1 MIMDLLDLMIEIE
14 RYMNRQGLKSNE
26 ITVDELIE
34 NMSKTLNGLED

>member
-14 RYMNRQGLKSNE
+14 RYMNRQGLKGDE

-34 NMSKTLNGLED
+34 NMSTTLNGLED

>member
-1 MIMDLLDLMIEIE
+1 MDLLDLMIEIE

-34 NMSKTLNGLED
+34 NMSTTLNGLED